1 MAIGHDEITSIN
13 SSLEK
18 DDDDLET
25 FIMILLESLKE
36 VYAKNKDLKIKINA
50 LLNEN
55 SKLFHENKRLR
66 KKNEVNSIL
75 KMDNLKI
82 KLDEKTKFY
91 EKIKEEKIC

>member
-55 SKLFHENKRLR
+55 SKLFSR
-66 KKNEVNSIL
+66 K
-75 KMDNLKI
+75 
-82 KLDEKTKFY
+82 
-91 EKIKEEKIC
+91 